1 MKPASSVLLLTTL
14 TGFGYGLLAWLALF
28 TLCDGLPD
36 SRWFMPVAV
45 VIALGF
51 ASAGLAASTMHLGR
65 PERAWRAFS
74 QWRSSWLSREGVA
87 SLVTYPPAVA
97 FAALWWFMGE
107 KAPATIILGLVAGAL
122 GLVTVF
128 CTAMI
133 YASLKPIRQWHN
145 QHTAPDYLIFALFSG
160 AVLLALLHAAWS
172 GDARVAVLIALLAA
186 IIAAIVKFAYWR
198 FIDRQKPLASLAS
211 ATGLTPYTTVRP
223 LDQPH
228 FTENYVLREMGYRI
242 ARKHAAKLRRLTMV
256 IAFILPALLEVLAII
271 GIIPVAVTALAVILA
286 AIGLFMERWLFFAE
300 ATHVSTVYY
309 GRS

>member
-28 TLCDGLPD
+28 TLCDGLPHA
-36 SRWFMPVAV
+36 RWFMPVAV

-51 ASAGLAASTMHLGR
+51 AAVGLVASTLHLGR

-87 SLVTYPPAVA
+87 SLVTFPPALA
-97 FAALWWFMGE
+97 FAALWWFVGAQ
-107 KAPATIILGLVAGAL
+107 APATIIVGLVAGVL
-122 GLVTVF
+122 GLITVF

-145 QHTAPDYLIFALFSG
+145 PHTAPDYLIFALFSG

-172 GDARVAVLIALLAA
+172 GSARVAVLIALLSALCAA
-186 IIAAIVKFAYWR
+186 VVKVTYWR

-211 ATGLTPYTTVRP
+211 ATGLKPYNTVRP

-228 FTENYVLREMGYRI
+228 FTENYVLREMGYQI
-242 ARKHAAKLRRLTMV
+242 ARKHAVKLRRLTLM
-256 IAFILPALLEVLAII
+256 IAFILPALLEVVAII
-271 GIIPVAVTALAVILA
+271 GVFPVAATALAVILV
-286 AIGLFMERWLFFAE
+286 AIGLLMERWLFFAE

-309 GRS
+309 GR